1 MVVQRTLF
9 LVLALSLTSIMALG
23 SVGFSHAQTIETVD
37 VVENKIVTLIG
48 EGYDPDV
55 EDLAYLLGTT

>member
-37 VVENKIVTLIG
+37 IVENKIVTLIG

-55 EDLAYLLGTT
+55 DV